1 LIVART
7 SMTTDAPGNF
17 PNEYA
22 RSISEAYAR
31 GNAARWSLHPDAFAQ
46 SLSESVRSWS
56 ANLPAAPSRQ
66 EIEAYLATLHM
77 EDLAL
82 ARACKLGLA
91 PAWEYFITNYRGG
104 LYEAARA
111 LTHDES
117 RARELADSLY
127 ADLYGLEEHGRRPL
141 LSYFHGRS
149 SLRTWLRAVLAQ
161 RWVDVVRAAQRIEPL
176 GEAIEDEAGA
186 TSDPPEPDRAIYV
199 ESLAQALEA
208 AFRLLKPRDRM
219 RLKFYYVEEITL
231 KEIGR
236 IMNEHE
242 SSVSRRLAHT
252 RKQLRRQV
260 ERALRREKHL
270 SDEQIRLCYA
280 YSLESWAADLSRLLS
295 SRSE

>member
-7 SMTTDAPGNF
+7 SMTTDAPVNF

-31 GNAARWSLHPDAFAQ
+31 GNAARWFLQRDAFAQ

-56 ANLPAAPSRQ
+56 ANLAAAPSRL
-66 EIEAYLATLHM
+66 ETEAYVATLHA

-82 ARACKLGLA
+82 ACACKLGLA
-91 PAWEYFITNYRGG
+91 PAWEYFITNYRAS

-111 LTHDES
+111 LTRDES

-127 ADLYGLEEHGRRPL
+127 ADLYGLEHGRRPL

-149 SLRTWLRAVLAQ
+149 SLKTWLRAVLAQ

-176 GEAIEDEAGA
+176 GDAIEDEAGA
-186 TSDPPEPDRAIYV
+186 TTDPPEPDRVIYV

-219 RLKFYYVEEITL
+219 RLKFYYVEELTL

-242 SSVSRRLAHT
+242 SSVSRRLART

-270 SDEQIRLCYA
+270 NDEQIRLCYT
-280 YSLESWAADLSRLLS
+280 YSMESWAADLSRLLS

>member
-1 LIVART
+1 MA
-7 SMTTDAPGNF
+7 TDGPDNF

-31 GNAARWSLHPDAFAQ
+31 GNAARWSLQPGAFAQ

-56 ANLPAAPSRQ
+56 ANLAVTASRQ
-66 EIEAYLATLHM
+66 EIEAYVATLHA

-82 ARACKLGLA
+82 ACACKLGLA
-91 PAWEYFITNYRGG
+91 SAWEYFITNYRAG

-127 ADLYGLEEHGRRPL
+127 ADLYGLEERGRRSL

-149 SLRTWLRAVLAQ
+149 SLKTWLRAVLAQ
-161 RWVDVVRAAQRIEPL
+161 RWVDVVRAAQRMEPL
-176 GEAIEDEAGA
+176 GDAIDDEADA

-208 AFRLLKPRDRM
+208 ALRLLRPRDRM
-219 RLKFYYVEEITL
+219 RLKFYYVEELTL

-242 SSVSRRLAHT
+242 SSVSRRLART

-270 SDEQIRLCYA
+270 NDEQIRLCYA
-280 YSLESWAADLSRLLS
+280 YSMESWAADLGRLLS
-295 SRSE
+295 SRDE